1 MIRAKLFKS
10 QIIQGEWVTAAEQ
23 SEDFIN
29 SNLIS
34 NVIEIE
40 AVKQLQNLK
49 AEGSYTEVIEILLIY
64 REGVDER

>member
-1 MIRAKLFKS
+1 MIKAKLFKS
-10 QIIQGEWVTAAEQ
+10 RGIQGEWVTAAEQ
-23 SEDFIN
+23 LEDFIN

-40 AVKQLQNLK
+40 TVKQLQNLK

-64 REGVDER
+64 REGMDER

>member
-10 QIIQGEWVTAAEQ
+10 QRIQGEWVTAAEQ
-23 SEDFIN
+23 LEDFIN

-49 AEGSYTEVIEILLIY
+49 VEGSYTEVIEILLIY
-64 REGVDER
+64 REGDE

>member
-1 MIRAKLFKS
+1 MIKAKLFKS
-10 QIIQGEWVTAAEQ
+10 QVIQGKWKDAAEQ
-23 SEDFIN
+23 FEDFIN

-40 AVKQLQNLK
+40 VVKQLKNFK

-64 REGVDER
+64 REGDE